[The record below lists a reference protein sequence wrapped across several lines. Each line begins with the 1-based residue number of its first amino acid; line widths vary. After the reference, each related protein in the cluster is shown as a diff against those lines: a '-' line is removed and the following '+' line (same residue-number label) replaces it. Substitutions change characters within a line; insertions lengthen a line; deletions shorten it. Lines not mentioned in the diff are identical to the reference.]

1 MRALF
6 IRSSVLSR
14 KQSVRDVDVAGKRVF
29 VRVDF
34 NVPIRGGDIT
44 DDTRIRAAIPTI
56 RYLLDHG
63 ASVVLA
69 SHLGRPKGI
78 VQDELRLAPVA
89 VRLGEI
95 LGRSVL
101 VAPDSVGS
109 ETEALASALRPGKL
123 LMLENVRFHS
133 EEEANDPGYAQGL
146 ARLADIYVDDAF
158 GSAHRAHA
166 STEGITHYLPSA
178 AGLLMEREL
187 TALGSA
193 IDRPD
198 RPLVAI
204 IGGAKISSKI
214 GVLTHLLGIADAFLI
229 GGGMANTLLKAQG
242 TDVGASLIEEDKLD
256 EARSFLD
263 AAAAQG
269 RQVALPRDV
278 VVVREVAADAP
289 SRIIP
294 VEDVSGDWK
303 IVDIGPETVSTFGE
317 LIDGAGTIVWN
328 GPMGIFELPQFAAGT
343 QAVALALARSRAK
356 TIVGGGDSVAAVEQ
370 AGLADQ
376 MSHISTGGGA
386 SLEFLEGRTLPGVA
400 ALQDAPE
407 GV

>member
-1 MRALF
+1 
-6 IRSSVLSR
+6 V
-14 KQSVRDVDVAGKRVF
+14 
-29 VRVDF
+29 
-34 NVPIRGGDIT
+34 
-44 DDTRIRAAIPTI
+44 
-56 RYLLDHG
+56 
-63 ASVVLA
+63 
-69 SHLGRPKGI
+69 
-78 VQDELRLAPVA
+78 
-89 VRLGEI
+89 
-95 LGRSVL
+95 
-101 VAPDSVGS
+101 
-109 ETEALASALRPGKL
+109 
-123 LMLENVRFHS
+123 LMLENLRFHP
-133 EEEANDPGYAQGL
+133 EEEANDLGYTQDL

-166 STEGITHYLPSA
+166 STEGITHYLPSV
-178 AGLLMEREL
+178 AGLLMEREVS
-187 TALGSA
+187 ALGSA

-214 GVLTHLLGIADAFLI
+214 GVLTHLLGVADAFLI

-242 TDVGASLIEEDKLD
+242 IDVGASLVEADKLD
-256 EARSFLD
+256 EARSFLS
-263 AAAAQG
+263 AAASQG

-278 VVVREVAADAP
+278 VVVREVSAEAP
-289 SRIIP
+289 SRTIS

-303 IVDIGPETVSTFGE
+303 IVDVGPQTVSAFGQ

-328 GPMGIFELPQFAAGT
+328 GPMGIFEMPPFAAGT
-343 QAVALALARSRAK
+343 RAVAQALAGSRAK
-356 TIVGGGDSVAAVEQ
+356 TIVGGGDSIAAVEQ

-407 GV
+407 GA

>member
-1 MRALF
+1 
-6 IRSSVLSR
+6 
-14 KQSVRDVDVAGKRVF
+14 VRDVDVTGKRVF

-34 NVPIRGGDIT
+34 NVPIHGGEIT
-44 DDTRIRAAIPTI
+44 DDTRIRAAIPTL

-69 SHLGRPKGI
+69 SHLGRPKGA
-78 VQDELRLAPVA
+78 VRDELRLAPVA
-89 VRLGEI
+89 ERLGEI
-95 LGRSVL
+95 LGLPVR
-101 VAPDSVGS
+101 VAPESVGP
-109 ETEALASALRPGKL
+109 ETEMLASALQPGEL
-123 LMLENVRFHS
+123 LMLENVRFHP
-133 EEEANDPGYAQGL
+133 EEEANDPRYARDL
-146 ARLADIYVDDAF
+146 AHLADIYVDDAF

-166 STEGITHYLPSA
+166 STEGITHFLPSV
-178 AGLLMEREL
+178 AGLLMESEL
-187 TALGSA
+187 TVLGSA
-193 IDRPD
+193 IDRPE

-214 GVLTHLLGIADAFLI
+214 GVLTHLLSVADAFLI

-242 TDVGASLIEEDKLD
+242 TDVGASLIEEDKLH

-278 VVVREVAADAP
+278 VVVREISAEAP
-289 SRIIP
+289 LRTIP
-294 VEDVSGDWK
+294 VEDISGDWK
-303 IVDIGPETVSTFGE
+303 IVDIGPNTVTAFGR
-317 LIDGAGTIVWN
+317 LIEGAGTIVWN
-328 GPMGIFELPQFAAGT
+328 GPMGIFELPPFAAGT
-343 QAVALALARSRAK
+343 RSVALALARSRAK

>member
-1 MRALF
+1 
-6 IRSSVLSR
+6 
-14 KQSVRDVDVAGKRVF
+14 
-29 VRVDF
+29 
-34 NVPIRGGDIT
+34 
-44 DDTRIRAAIPTI
+44 
-56 RYLLDHG
+56 
-63 ASVVLA
+63 
-69 SHLGRPKGI
+69 
-78 VQDELRLAPVA
+78 
-89 VRLGEI
+89 
-95 LGRSVL
+95 
-101 VAPDSVGS
+101 VGP
-109 ETEALASALRPGKL
+109 ETEMLASALQPGEL
-123 LMLENVRFHS
+123 LMLENVRFHP
-133 EEEANDPGYAQGL
+133 EEEANDPRYARDL

-166 STEGITHYLPSA
+166 STEGITHFLPSV
-178 AGLLMEREL
+178 AGLLMESEL
-187 TALGSA
+187 TVLGSA
-193 IDRPD
+193 IDRPE

-214 GVLTHLLGIADAFLI
+214 GVLTHLLSVADAFLI

-242 TDVGASLIEEDKLD
+242 TDVGASLIEEDKLN

-278 VVVREVAADAP
+278 VVVREISAEAP
-289 SRIIP
+289 LRTIP
-294 VEDVSGDWK
+294 VEDISGDWK
-303 IVDIGPETVSTFGE
+303 IVDIGPNTVTAFGR
-317 LIDGAGTIVWN
+317 LIEGAGTIVWN
-328 GPMGIFELPQFAAGT
+328 GPMGIFELPPFAAGT
-343 QAVALALARSRAK
+343 RSVALALARSRAK